1 MPDTR
6 LPLGMC
12 EEGQKYYNYY
22 YNMFMSNPAGALN
35 FTMPDNA
42 EARAA
47 AQKAAEQVI
56 ADNPIHTRSYSYG
69 GKEYQVPLD
78 GKTTQANGSMSAV
91 TAAKAFLRKLNTH
104 IAREQQNAAK
114 TASQLGSG
122 SIDKKATKQDSSLNY
137 WGKTSNIPSPELLT
151 SDPSVAGQTLTML
164 HNQKIAAGDD
174 PAKVKQT
181 AESINQTQQILKS
194 KMESDPT
201 FRAVALY
208 IFYNNIKYQT
218 TEEENARLNCIK
230 AYKPIYDNW
239 IASKKPMLS
248 DGVKETKK
256 KAQEATTST
265 YEQKTPQTY
274 Q

>member
-6 LPLGMC
+6 IPLGMN
-12 EEGQKYYNYY
+12 EEEQKYYNYY
-22 YNMFMSNPAGALN
+22 YNMFMSNPTGVLN

-78 GKTTQANGSMSAV
+78 SKTVQANGSMSAV

-104 IAREQQNAAK
+104 ISREQQDAAK
-114 TASQLGSG
+114 VASQLGNG
-122 SIDKKATKQDSSLNY
+122 KVDKSAIKEDSTRQY
-137 WGKTSNIPSPELLT
+137 WGKTSSIPSPELLT

-164 HNQKIAAGDD
+164 HNQKIAAGND
-174 PAKVKQT
+174 PTKVQQAT
-181 AESINQTQQILKS
+181 ESNNQIQQLLKS

-208 IFYNNIKYQT
+208 IFYSGIKYQT
-218 TEEENARLNCIK
+218 TKEEEARLNCIK
-230 AYKPIYDNW
+230 AYKPVYDNW

-256 KAQEATTST
+256 KAQEATTNT

>member
-6 LPLGMC
+6 LPLGMS

-22 YNMFMSNPAGALN
+22 YNMFMSNPTGALN

-78 GKTTQANGSMSAV
+78 SKTAQANGSMSAV
-91 TAAKAFLRKLNTH
+91 TSAKAFLRKLSTY
-104 IAREQQNAAK
+104 ISREQQDAAK

-122 SIDKKATKQDSSLNY
+122 SLDKKANSDVNY
-137 WGKTSNIPSPELLT
+137 WGRTANIPSPELLT

-164 HNQKIAAGDD
+164 YNQKIAAGND
-174 PAKVKQT
+174 PAKVNQI
-181 AESINQTQQILKS
+181 AESNNQIQQLLKS

-208 IFYNNIKYQT
+208 VYYSGVKFHS
-218 TEEENARLNCIK
+218 TEEEAAKEKCLK

-265 YEQKTPQTY
+265 YEQKTPQMY